1 MDVRV
6 SSSPWVVVRTGN
18 TRGRSMVPEWPRE
31 SPGPTFLGSRNI
43 DNFQSLSFAKFR
55 GVQPCAQLTRRADGL
70 GELDPGGIW
79 GDLKWSRATAVDVTP
94 HRVGQNQS
102 RRPIKRTRPR
112 ALAHAPHTASTCVY
126 LTYHRLW
133 RIRRCGGSRA
143 RRVGPDRNKWY
154 VGFSEKK
161 I

>member
-79 GDLKWSRATAVDVTP
+79 GDLKWSRATAVVVKPPAAT
-94 HRVGQNQS
+94 QIYF
-102 RRPIKRTRPR
+102 RRPIARTRPR
-112 ALAHAPHTASTCVY
+112 ALTHAPHTASTCVS
-126 LTYHRLW
+126 LTY
-133 RIRRCGGSRA
+133 RRFVSHEDVRKIIHTA
-143 RRVGPDRNKWY
+143 RPPRRKYKTY
-154 VGFSEKK
+154 VDEK
-161 I
+161 

>member
-94 HRVGQNQS
+94 HRVGQNYS

-126 LTYHRLW
+126 LTYHRLVSHEEVW
-133 RIRRCGGSRA
+133 RITRET
-143 RRVGPDRNKWY
+143 GPPRPK
-154 VGFSEKK
+154 
-161 I
+161 